1 MFFIPN
7 CCTWDYENI
16 VRGVWLIT
24 SWDLQ
29 WLLDDGT
36 RYKISKNIMVMPNVD
51 YIHIYGKDEYWKRT
65 NRDEMILENFLAED
79 EDGWIRFLMNESFI
93 SVWCW

>member
-1 MFFIPN
+1 
-7 CCTWDYENI
+7 
-16 VRGVWLIT
+16 
-24 SWDLQ
+24 
-29 WLLDDGT
+29 
-36 RYKISKNIMVMPNVD
+36 MVIPNVD

-79 EDGWIRFLMNESFI
+79 EDGWIRCLMNESFI